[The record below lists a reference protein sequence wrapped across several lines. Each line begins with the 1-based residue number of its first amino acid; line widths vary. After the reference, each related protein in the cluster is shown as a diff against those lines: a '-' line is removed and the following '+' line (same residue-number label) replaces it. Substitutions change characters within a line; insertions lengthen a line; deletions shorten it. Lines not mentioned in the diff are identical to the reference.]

1 MFAIE
6 THVEVRAASRATLSE
21 CEGYPSAD
29 LRHGD
34 IIFAVKAGHIH
45 GGRSSAYFAV
55 SLHGFARLYH
65 TWFAY
70 RHAVCGW

>member
-1 MFAIE
+1 MRSLVVVFAIE
-6 THVEVRAASRATLSE
+6 TDVEVRAAFRATLSE

-45 GGRSSAYFAV
+45 GGHSSA
-55 SLHGFARLYH
+55 
-65 TWFAY
+65 
-70 RHAVCGW
+70 

>member
-1 MFAIE
+1 MMRSLVVVFAIE
-6 THVEVRAASRATLSE
+6 TDVEVRAAFRATLSE

-45 GGRSSAYFAV
+45 GGHSSA
-55 SLHGFARLYH
+55 
-65 TWFAY
+65 
-70 RHAVCGW
+70 